1 MNSLRQIAI
10 VVAVVVFAAAV
21 SASAQQA
28 GALTG
33 VVRDST
39 SGILPGVTVTVLNLD
54 TGASRQAITGGDG
67 RYTVA
72 ALAPGRYKARAA
84 LDGFSPV
91 EVEMTLRVGQTLAA
105 DLVLGLSTL
114 KEVITVQAL
123 AAQVDTVSATVALVV
138 DQKLIAD
145 LPLNGRGWAQ
155 LATIMAGVNQF
166 TSVNT
171 SSVGFNPPGVRLAI
185 SGANDKMHRILWDG
199 VNAND
204 VVNATPGG
212 VSGQMLG
219 VDALQEFKV
228 MSSSYPAEFGGASG
242 AVIAAVTKS
251 GANQFSGSFF
261 EFNRNKALNARDY
274 FSGPEKPGF
283 QRNQFGGTVGGPIRR
298 NKIFFLGAYE
308 GLIERLTT
316 SNLIVTPN
324 TAARN
329 GMLPDGPV
337 TITPGARALLNSP
350 VLPVPNG
357 RDLGDG
363 TGEYRYNAE
372 RPIDEHFFLGRADI
386 QLATSNRLYGRYNQ
400 MISTS
405 DLPIA
410 GGHELFTH
418 EEIKNLYS
426 MVEDQH
432 VFGVSTVATVRGT
445 FTRTDTQGANRASF
459 DVSPELQVLPG
470 RTGGVPPQLLV
481 GPVTY
486 GSSRGLPIGFIQN
499 LYGARADVTVVK
511 GAHTLKFG
519 GNVERYVYDMG
530 TQTRLSGQF
539 NFANFRQVLEGRP
552 SVGLFYGGGFIP
564 GATDGYGTYGNFYL
578 ETYAQDTWAVA
589 SNLTI
594 NLGLRYEPTTT
605 VTERTSEA
613 VRINDFDPNDFAQ
626 KVVLENGVDS
636 PYDRPSMTQIAPRV
650 GLSWDIGGDHKT
662 VVRSGWGLYYQPMLF
677 WYALNYLA
685 APGGLFQIS
694 SPQFPNALDSLG
706 TGPQPP
712 PAPFL
717 LARKM
722 DTPYVSRWNA
732 GVQRDLGWGTT
743 IDVNYVGSRGYN
755 QVMMEQLNGALP
767 QRQSDGSL
775 LFVPGTPRRNPT
787 LGGVVATTTRGKSW
801 YNGLLIQLSKRMS
814 DGLQFESAY
823 TLAKSEDYKSGL
835 TGGNS
840 AIGESG
846 ENYNVYDPAM
856 DKGLSAFDV
865 RHTFSAAVTYL
876 MPYGRSPRN
885 LLEQLFGGWQVGA
898 VVSMRSGMPF
908 TPAVNGNWTGFGPL
922 VGEGRPNWAP
932 GRNAENAIIGTQRQW
947 FDPTAFVLPPR
958 GTFGEVP
965 RNALEGPSLRT
976 VDVSLMKNVT
986 GGVFG
991 STRLQLRLEVF
1002 NLFNRANFD
1011 LPVRSVY
1018 AGVRADE
1025 RPLGTAGLITNT
1037 VTPGRQAQIGV
1048 KFLF

>member
-1 MNSLRQIAI
+1 MNSLKQIAI
-10 VVAVVVFAAAV
+10 AAVVVFAAAV
-21 SASAQQA
+21 SVSAQQA
-28 GALTG
+28 GVITG
-33 VVRDST
+33 IVRDST
-39 SGILPGVTVTVLNLD
+39 SGILPGATVTVRNID
-54 TGASRQAITGGDG
+54 TEATRQAITAEDG
-67 RYTVA
+67 RYTIA
-72 ALAPGRYKARAA
+72 GLAPGRYEVRAT
-84 LDGFSPV
+84 LDGFSPANLAV
-91 EVEMTLRVGQTLAA
+91 TLSVGQTLAA

-114 KEVITVQAL
+114 NEVVTVQH
-123 AAQVDTVSATVALVV
+123 AASRVDTASATVALVV

-171 SSVGFNPPGVRLAI
+171 SSVGFNPPGVRLTI

-242 AVIAAVTKS
+242 AVIAAVTRS
-251 GANQFSGSFF
+251 GSNEFSGSFF

-283 QRNQFGGTVGGPIRR
+283 QRNQFGGTIGGPIRR
-298 NKIFFLGAYE
+298 NKVFFLVAYE

-324 TAARN
+324 EAARN

-337 TITPGARALLNSP
+337 TIAPGARALLNSP
-350 VLPVPNG
+350 ILPVPNG

-363 TGEYRYNAE
+363 TGEFHYSAE

-386 QLATSNRLYGRYNQ
+386 QLARSNRLYGRYNQ

-410 GGHELFTH
+410 GGHQLFTH
-418 EEIKNLYS
+418 EEINNLYS

-432 VFGVSTVATVRGT
+432 IFGSSTVATLRGT
-445 FTRTDTQGANRASF
+445 FTRTDTQGVNRAGF
-459 DVSPELQVLPG
+459 EVGPELEVLPG

-499 LYGARADVTVVK
+499 LFGARADVTVVK

-539 NFANFRQVLEGRP
+539 NFPNFRRVLEGRP

-564 GATDGYGTYGNFYL
+564 DATDGYGVYRNFYL
-578 ETYAQDTWAVA
+578 EAYAQDTWAA
-589 SNLTI
+589 TPNLTI

-605 VTERTSEA
+605 LTERDSEA

-626 KVVLENGVDS
+626 KVLLENGVDS
-636 PYDRPSMTQIAPRV
+636 PTERPPMTQIAPRL
-650 GLSWDIGGDHKT
+650 GLSWDVAGNQKT
-662 VVRSGWGLYYQPMLF
+662 VVRSGWGLYYQPLLF
-677 WYALNYLA
+677 WHALNYLS
-685 APGGLFQIS
+685 APGGLFLIS
-694 SPQFPNALDSLG
+694 NPQFPNALDNLG

-712 PAPFL
+712 PSPFL
-717 LARKM
+717 LPRKM

-743 IDVNYVGSRGYN
+743 IDINYVGSRGYH
-755 QVMMEQLNGALP
+755 QVMVEQLNGPLP
-767 QRQSDGSL
+767 QPQADGSL
-775 LFVPGTPRRNPT
+775 RFVPGTRRRNPA

-801 YNGLLIQLSKRMS
+801 YKGLLIQLSKRMS
-814 DGLQFESAY
+814 HGLQFESSY

-840 AIGESG
+840 ATGESG

-856 DKGLSAFDV
+856 DKGRSAFDA

-885 LLEQLFGGWQVGA
+885 LLERIFGAWQVAA
-898 VVSMRSGMPF
+898 VVSMRTGLPF
-908 TPAVNGNWTGFGPL
+908 TPAVNGNWTGFGPI
-922 VGEGRPNWAP
+922 VGEGRPDWAP
-932 GRNAENAIIGTQRQW
+932 GRNAENAIIGTQQQW

-958 GTFGEVP
+958 GAFGNVP

-976 VDVSLMKNVT
+976 VDASLTKNVT
-986 GGVFG
+986 GGVLG
-991 STRLQLRLEVF
+991 SNRLQLRFEVF
-1002 NLFNRANFD
+1002 NVLNRANFD